1 MSEEEES
8 LNKFKNNQ
16 DNFCGTY
23 ETGTLE
29 ETVEATND
37 NYYKNKNTKSKK
49 SLEITMT
56 NENHRKP
63 QYCKPKKTRLSKTQT
78 NL

>member
-8 LNKFKNNQ
+8 SNKIKNNLYK
-16 DNFCGTY
+16 TI

-37 NYYKNKNTKSKK
+37 NNNKNKKNKK
-49 SLEITMT
+49 SIEITMSS
-56 NENHRKP
+56 ENHTKP
-63 QYCKPKKTRLSKTQT
+63 QYCKPKKTRLSKTCS

>member
-16 DNFCGTY
+16 DNHRGTY
-23 ETGTLE
+23 ETRTFE

-37 NYYKNKNTKSKK
+37 NFYKNKNTKSKK

-56 NENHRKP
+56 NENFRKP
-63 QYCKPKKTRLSKTQT
+63 QYYKPKKTRLSKTQT